1 LRITETPGNRP
12 RVKISGLLEKINQ
25 QRKGNISCRT
35 SGAQALRI
43 GAILFN
49 RSVMNDFA
57 PTFTFLP
64 ALIGG
69 FLALLVGIG
78 LGAFAGSATRPL
90 VRGAS
95 LPIAG
100 GVGVL
105 VGLVATIGSIFLVVA
120 LPALRLP
127 FLPIGWLA
135 AGILFGAIVAVSTL
149 DWAGVTLA
157 GGLLTTFV
165 TTTITSFFFLSTLL
179 RLVPP
184 FIWKLLP
191 PFLVKIIFGAVA
203 QSVFA
208 MAGLAVLCLIGYI
221 AAVTARVVSQFF
233 TDNGDEGST
242 PTTSPFTPPSSS
254 GSSSIPID

>member
-1 LRITETPGNRP
+1 
-12 RVKISGLLEKINQ
+12 
-25 QRKGNISCRT
+25 
-35 SGAQALRI
+35 
-43 GAILFN
+43 
-49 RSVMNDFA
+49 MNDFA

-69 FLALLVGIG
+69 FLALLAGIG

-105 VGLVATIGSIFLVVA
+105 IGIVATIGSIFLVIA

-127 FLPIGWLA
+127 YLPIGWLA
-135 AGILFGAIVAVSTL
+135 AGVLFGAIVAVSTL

-157 GGLLTTFV
+157 GGLLTTYV
-165 TTTITSFFFLSTLL
+165 ATTVTSFFFLSTLL

-203 QSVFA
+203 ESVFA
-208 MAGLAVLCLIGYI
+208 MVGLALLCLIGYI

-233 TDNGDEGST
+233 TDSGEGST
-242 PTTSPFTPPSSS
+242 TTPYTPPSSS
-254 GSSSIPID
+254 GSSAIPID

>member
-1 LRITETPGNRP
+1 
-12 RVKISGLLEKINQ
+12 
-25 QRKGNISCRT
+25 
-35 SGAQALRI
+35 
-43 GAILFN
+43 
-49 RSVMNDFA
+49 MNDFA

-69 FLALLVGIG
+69 LLALLIGIG

-90 VRGAS
+90 VRNAA

-105 VGLVATIGSIFLVVA
+105 IGVVATIGSIFLVVA
-120 LPALRLP
+120 LPALRVP

-135 AGILFGAIVAVSTL
+135 AGILFGAIVAVSTI

-157 GGLLTTFV
+157 GGLLTTYV
-165 TTTITSFFFLSTLL
+165 ATTVTSFFFLSTLL

-203 QSVFA
+203 ESVFA
-208 MAGLAVLCLIGYI
+208 MVGLAVLCLIGYV
-221 AAVTARVVSQFF
+221 AAVTARVVSQVFIA
-233 TDNGDEGST
+233 EGGAT
-242 PTTSPFTPPSSS
+242 PTTA
-254 GSSSIPID
+254 GSSSIPIN

>member
-1 LRITETPGNRP
+1 
-12 RVKISGLLEKINQ
+12 
-25 QRKGNISCRT
+25 
-35 SGAQALRI
+35 
-43 GAILFN
+43 
-49 RSVMNDFA
+49 MNDFA

-69 FLALLVGIG
+69 FLALLVGVG
-78 LGAFAGSATRPL
+78 LGAFAGAATRPL
-90 VRGAS
+90 IRGAS

-105 VGLVATIGSIFLVVA
+105 IGIVATIGSIFLVVA
-120 LPALRLP
+120 LPALRIP
-127 FLPIGWLA
+127 FLPVGWLA
-135 AGILFGAIVAVSTL
+135 AGVLFGAIVAVSTL

-157 GGLLTTFV
+157 GGLLTTYV
-165 TTTITSFFFLSTLL
+165 TTTVTSFFFLSTLL

-203 QSVFA
+203 ESVFA
-208 MAGLAVLCLIGYI
+208 MVGLAVLCLIGYI
-221 AAVTARVVSQFF
+221 AAVTARVVSQFLI
-233 TDNGDEGST
+233 DNSGEA
-242 PTTSPFTPPSSS
+242 PTPFTASSSS

>member
-1 LRITETPGNRP
+1 
-12 RVKISGLLEKINQ
+12 
-25 QRKGNISCRT
+25 
-35 SGAQALRI
+35 
-43 GAILFN
+43 
-49 RSVMNDFA
+49 MNDFA

-90 VRGAS
+90 IRGAS

-120 LPALRLP
+120 LPALRVP
-127 FLPIGWLA
+127 SILPIGWLA

-191 PFLVKIIFGAVA
+191 PFLVKIIFGVVA

-208 MAGLAVLCLIGYI
+208 MVGLAVLCLIGYI
-221 AAVTARVVSQFF
+221 AAVTARAVSQFL
-233 TDNGDEGST
+233 TDNGGESST
-242 PTTSPFTPPSSS
+242 PTTSPYTPPSSS
-254 GSSSIPID
+254 GSTTVPID